1 MKVRYVTGKVRPLI
15 SSNKKRSGANP
26 AEKNLPQMHWIFNI
40 ISTAAVLLLL
50 FALLSHSAE
59 DISII
64 HKGVKAPC
72 RNYAGYLGALCSYG
86 LLFLIGLT
94 AYVGVFLLFFH
105 LLRRFFA
112 TTGKKALFWSGYFLV
127 LFGAMWLFAMAPVLF
142 SSWMQKLGVG
152 NAASPE
158 RSLSGGVIG
167 AWFTAP
173 ASGDVDPGWLRMLIG
188 GPGVVVLSWA
198 CVACGAV
205 LIGIGDL
212 LSLPRIQLPQFDL
225 AKLIPPRKEK
235 ADRNDKQE
243 KFVAEEEEEEEEEK
257 EELPPSPPPKK
268 EINAAKEIDV
278 EVDDFP
284 EIAEIPARRPRN
296 EALFP
301 ATETPPTPH
310 RTEPQLPPPAPA
322 PAPAPVTPKVEK
334 VVSAAELGT
343 REVSAGERRFRT
355 SSAAYELPSIN
366 LLAKGTDS
374 IGEDPAEIA
383 KKREI
388 LQKTLDDF
396 AIPGHVTGFIT
407 GPRVTRFE
415 ITLDPGVNVKKV
427 EQIQDNITMALA
439 ATSVRVLAPI
449 PGRPVVGVE
458 ISNHRP
464 EAVFMRSVLESE
476 AWQNGKAEIPI
487 ALGKD
492 VSGKPVVLDLAKA
505 PHLLI
510 AGSTG
515 TGKSVCSN
523 SLIVSLL
530 YHFRPDELK
539 LIMVDPK
546 VVEFEDYRKLPH
558 LLTPIIN
565 DSSKVPIALRWAVN
579 EMEKRYRTLARAGVK
594 KLSEFNRRPLP
605 SCEELDENG
614 IPIPEKMPYLVIII
628 DELADLMMT
637 DARKDVE
644 TAITRIAQKG
654 RAAGVHI
661 VVATQRPST
670 NIITGVI
677 KANLPTRFC
686 FQVRSMTDSRVVLDS
701 NGAEKLLGT
710 GDMLLMS
717 PSSMLIERI
726 QGAWTKDEDIKTVV
740 KFVSSQAEQDF
751 DDSVVCEEIKA
762 EDGDTDEDDDYVD
775 NPVNFDLDPIVK
787 KYLKATDDDTIRQA
801 LEVVV
806 NERKVSTSYLQ
817 RRLKI
822 GYNRAAE
829 IIDLLEER
837 GIVGPPSG
845 SGNKR
850 EILIL
855 DDLINHNVEN

>member
-1 MKVRYVTGKVRPLI
+1 MI
-15 SSNKKRSGANP
+15 STKNKRKESGGN
-26 AEKNLPQMHWIFNI
+26 ERNLPQPSWIVSI
-40 ISTAAVLLLL
+40 LATAATLLVL
-50 FALLSHSAE
+50 FALLSHDAR

-64 HKGVKAPC
+64 QKGIVEPC
-72 RNYAGYLGALCSYG
+72 SNYAGYLGAEFSYH
-86 LLFLIGLT
+86 LLKLIGLT
-94 AYVGVFLLFFH
+94 AYVGTFLILFH
-105 LLRRFFA
+105 ILRRFFTA
-112 TTGKKALFWSGYFLV
+112 DGKKSLYWSGFFLV
-127 LFGAMWLFAMAPVLF
+127 MLGAMWLFAMSPRFF
-142 SSWMQKLGVG
+142 SGWMNKLGLG
-152 NAASPE
+152 SLENPDL
-158 RSLSGGVIG
+158 SLSGGVLG
-167 AWFTAP
+167 QWFAVP
-173 ASGDVDPGWLRMLIG
+173 AIPGKLAPGWLRMLIG
-188 GPGVVVLSWA
+188 APGLAVLSWA
-198 CVACGAV
+198 LVGCGAI

-212 LSLPRIQLPQFDL
+212 LSLPRVKLPKVDFRL
-225 AKLIPPRKEK
+225 PRFASKKDDE
-235 ADRNDKQE
+235 NDDD
-243 KFVAEEEEEEEEEK
+243 EEEEEEETPASPPK
-257 EELPPSPPPKK
+257 KSVTVQEELPPVRETVATPEPAP
-268 EINAAKEIDV
+268 ETM
-278 EVDDFP
+278 DFP
-284 EIAEIPARRPRN
+284 EIAEFPARTPQNRTV
-296 EALFP
+296 LP
-301 ATETPPTPH
+301 AMPQIVAPAEEKPVVAEKPLPVVKTPP
-310 RTEPQLPPPAPA
+310 PPP
-322 PAPAPVTPKVEK
+322 
-334 VVSAAELGT
+334 ELGV
-343 REVSAGERRFRT
+343 REVASGER
-355 SSAAYELPSIN
+355 AAAPRAKTLNYELPSIN

-374 IGEDPAEIA
+374 FGEDPAEIA
-383 KKREI
+383 KKRDI

-396 AIPGHVTGFIT
+396 AIPGQVSGFIT

-415 ITLDPGVNVKKV
+415 ITLAPGVNVKKV

-476 AWQNGKAEIPI
+476 AWQNGKAEIPL

-546 VVEFEDYRKLPH
+546 VVEFEDYSKLPH

-579 EMEKRYRTLARAGVK
+579 EMEKRYRILARAGVK
-594 KLSEFNRRPLP
+594 KLIEFNRRPVP
-605 SCEELDENG
+605 ACEEFDDNG
-614 IPIPEKMPYLVIII
+614 LPIPAKMPYLVIII

-637 DARKDVE
+637 EARKDVE

-717 PSSMLIERI
+717 PSSMLIERV

-740 KFVSSQAEQDF
+740 KFVSSQAEQEF
-751 DDSVVCEEIKA
+751 DDSVVCEEVKKE
-762 EDGDTDEDDDYVD
+762 EDEADDDDYVE
-775 NPVNFDLDPIVK
+775 NPVNWDIDPVVK

-806 NERKVSTSYLQ
+806 SERKVSTSYLQ

-837 GIVGPPSG
+837 GVVGPPSG

-855 DDLINHNVEN
+855 DDLINHTTEI

>member
-1 MKVRYVTGKVRPLI
+1 MI
-15 SSNKKRSGANP
+15 STKNKRKDDGAG
-26 AEKNLPQMHWIFNI
+26 ERNLPQPHWIVSI
-40 ISTAAVLLLL
+40 LATAATLLLL
-50 FALLSHSAE
+50 FALLSHDAR

-64 HKGVKAPC
+64 KGGIVEPC
-72 RNYAGYLGALCSYG
+72 RNYAGYLGAKFSYH
-86 LLFLIGLT
+86 LLKLIGLS
-94 AYVGVFLLFFH
+94 AYIGTFLILFH
-105 LLRRFFA
+105 MLRRFFSVI
-112 TTGKKALFWSGYFLV
+112 GRKSLFWGGFFLV
-127 LFGAMWLFAMAPVLF
+127 LLGTMWLFAMSPRLF
-142 SSWMQKLGVG
+142 ATWMSKLGLG
-152 NAASPE
+152 SLENPE
-158 RSLSGGVIG
+158 LSLSGGLLG
-167 AWFTAP
+167 QWFAAP
-173 ASGDVDPGWLRMLIG
+173 AIPGKIAPGWLLMLIG
-188 GPGVVVLSWA
+188 APGLAVLSWA
-198 CVACGAV
+198 LVACGFI

-212 LSLPRIQLPQFDL
+212 LSLPRVKLPKMDFHL
-225 AKLIPPRKEK
+225 PR
-235 ADRNDKQE
+235 
-243 KFVAEEEEEEEEEK
+243 FVREK
-257 EELPPSPPPKK
+257 EEDEDDGEEEVSAPAPRRVVNVQQELPPVQEMPQAAPPAPPATP
-268 EINAAKEIDV
+268 IPH
-278 EVDDFP
+278 DDFP
-284 EIAEIPARRPRN
+284 EIAEIPARTPQNRAVLPTPPQVAAPVAEKPLSAVKMPAAPPELGVREVASGERVAAPRN
-296 EALFP
+296 KTLN
-301 ATETPPTPH
+301 
-310 RTEPQLPPPAPA
+310 
-322 PAPAPVTPKVEK
+322 
-334 VVSAAELGT
+334 
-343 REVSAGERRFRT
+343 
-355 SSAAYELPSIN
+355 YELPSIN

-374 IGEDPAEIA
+374 FGEDPAEIA
-383 KKREI
+383 KKRDI

-396 AIPGHVTGFIT
+396 AIPGRVSGFIT

-476 AWQNGKAEIPI
+476 AWQNGKAEIPL

-579 EMEKRYRTLARAGVK
+579 EMEKRYRILARAGVK
-594 KLSEFNRRPLP
+594 KLVEFNRRPTP
-605 SCEELDENG
+605 SCEEFDDNG
-614 IPIPEKMPYLVIII
+614 LPIPEKMPYLVIII

-686 FQVRSMTDSRVVLDS
+686 FQVRSMTDSRVVLDT

-740 KFVSSQAEQDF
+740 KFVSSQAEQEF
-751 DDSVVCEEIKA
+751 DDSVVCEEVKK
-762 EDGDTDEDDDYVD
+762 EDGEADDDDDYVE
-775 NPVNFDLDPIVK
+775 NPVHWDLDPVVK

-806 NERKVSTSYLQ
+806 SERKVSTSYLQ

-829 IIDLLEER
+829 IIDILEER

-855 DDLINHNVEN
+855 DDLINHTTEI

>member
-1 MKVRYVTGKVRPLI
+1 YFTIKRDKIPVNTLGAAYMIAPGIGYIQLDRFGATSGDEVKDAVTRLQKEGMTSLI
-15 SSNKKRSGANP
+15 LDLENHG
-26 AEKNLPQMHWIFNI
+26 
-40 ISTAAVLLLL
+40 
-50 FALLSHSAE
+50 
-59 DISII
+59 
-64 HKGVKAPC
+64 
-72 RNYAGYLGALCSYG
+72 AGYLGAVFSYYAL
-86 LLFLIGLT
+86 LLFGLASYAGAT
-94 AYVGVFLLFFH
+94 VLLLHFARRFMPNYKKGRTFWLGFLLFFSGVM
-105 LLRRFFA
+105 LLC
-112 TTGKKALFWSGYFLV
+112 ALSP
-127 LFGAMWLFAMAPVLF
+127 AIF
-142 SSWMQKLGVG
+142 SDWMVRLGLG
-152 NAASPE
+152 NEKNPLL
-158 RSLSGGVIG
+158 SLSGGILGQFFAAPPVPELEIPPG
-167 AWFTAP
+167 A
-173 ASGDVDPGWLRMLIG
+173 LRMLLG
-188 GPGVVVLSWA
+188 APGTTIIAWA
-198 CVACGAV
+198 LAGCGAI
-205 LIGIGDL
+205 LIALCDYVTL
-212 LSLPRIQLPQFDL
+212 PWQKWRESLPDANKLLPKNESKAASEED
-225 AKLIPPRKEK
+225 AGKEK
-235 ADRNDKQE
+235 RE
-243 KFVAEEEEEEEEEK
+243 I
-257 EELPPSPPPKK
+257 PPKK
-268 EINAAKEIDV
+268 DDV
-278 EVDDFP
+278 PPPETDDFP
-284 EIAEIPARRPRN
+284 EISEAVPPRN
-296 EALFP
+296 AAAPDASFLPEI
-301 ATETPPTPH
+301 ETPPARPAP
-310 RTEPQLPPPAPA
+310 RPAPVSVPASRPAPA
-322 PAPAPVTPKVEK
+322 DP
-334 VVSAAELGT
+334 ELGV
-343 REVSAGERRFRT
+343 REVASGERNARAT
-355 SSAAYELPSIN
+355 SAAYELPSVN
-366 LLAKGTDS
+366 LLAKGTDTF
-374 IGEDPAEIA
+374 GEDPAEIA
-383 KKREI
+383 KKKDL

-396 AIPGHVTGFIT
+396 AIAGHVSGYIT

-427 EQIQDNITMALA
+427 EQIQDNITMALS

-464 EAVFMRSVLESE
+464 EAVFMRSVIESD
-476 AWQNGKAEIPI
+476 AWTSGKAEIPL

-515 TGKSVCSN
+515 TGKSVCTN

-558 LLTPIIN
+558 LLTPLIN

-579 EMEKRYRTLARAGVK
+579 EMEKRYRILAHAGVK
-594 KLSEFNRRPLP
+594 KLIEFNRRPVP
-605 SCEELDENG
+605 ENEEFDDNG
-614 IPIPEKMPYLVIII
+614 LPIPAKMPYLVIII

-637 DARKDVE
+637 EARKDAE

-654 RAAGVHI
+654 RAAGIHI

-686 FQVRSMTDSRVVLDS
+686 FQVRSMIDSRVVLDT

-726 QGAWTKDEDIKTVV
+726 QGAWVKDEDIKTIVR
-740 KFVSSQAEQDF
+740 FVSSQAEQDF
-751 DDSVVCEEIKA
+751 DDNVVCDEVPPDEK
-762 EDGDTDEDDDYVD
+762 DGEDDDYVE
-775 NPVNFDLDPIVK
+775 NPVSWDIDPIVK
-787 KYLKATDDDTIRQA
+787 KYLKSTDDDTMRRA

-806 NERKVSTSYLQ
+806 TDRKISTSYLQ

-829 IIDLLEER
+829 LIDQMEER
-837 GIVGPPSG
+837 GIVGPASG

-855 DDLINHNVEN
+855 DDLINHDTENQL